1 MKTQNNFAHFSRGGK
16 LSTPYLKFTKVD
28 AETAKKAFTPQELKQ
43 IMDMFVYFDK
53 TGNNTIKRD
62 DLGFALRAIGYLVTT
77 IEIRELGMYLD
88 PKKTQILNFE
98 QFITACYN
106 VRNRKPN
113 KQEIINALKIFEKN
127 KSGYIDVKEIKSII
141 TKIGDVLNLTEFDIV
156 ISEITQQ
163 FNGFIKTDD
172 LVNLLIMS

>member
-1 MKTQNNFAHFSRGGK
+1 
-16 LSTPYLKFTKVD
+16 
-28 AETAKKAFTPQELKQ
+28 
-43 IMDMFVYFDK
+43 MFVYFDK
-53 TGNNTIKRD
+53 SGNSTIKRD

-113 KQEIINALKIFEKN
+113 KLEIINALKIFEKN

-156 ISEITQQ
+156 ISEIT
-163 FNGFIKTDD
+163 
-172 LVNLLIMS
+172 

>member
-16 LSTPYLKFTKVD
+16 LSSPYLQFTKVD
-28 AETAKKAFTPQELKQ
+28 GETAKKAFTPQELKQ

-53 TGNNTIKRD
+53 NGNNTIKRD

-77 IEIRELGMYLD
+77 IEIRELGMFLD
-88 PKKTQILNFE
+88 PKKTQFLNFE

-113 KQEIINALKIFEKN
+113 KQEIINALKTFEKN
-127 KSGYIDVKEIKSII
+127 KSGYIEVKEIKSII
-141 TKIGDVLNLTEFDIV
+141 TKIGDALNLTEFDIV
-156 ISEITQQ
+156 ISEITQSQ
-163 FNGFIKTDD
+163 NGFIKTED
-172 LVNLLIMS
+172 LVSLLIMS